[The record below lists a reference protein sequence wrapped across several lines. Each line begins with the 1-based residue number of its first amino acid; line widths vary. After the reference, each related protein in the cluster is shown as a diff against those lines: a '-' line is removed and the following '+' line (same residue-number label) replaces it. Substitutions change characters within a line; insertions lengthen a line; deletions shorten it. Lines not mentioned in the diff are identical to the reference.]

1 MNLSTF
7 PLKSTGI
14 SRLLL
19 WLLRIVVIVASIST
33 LQQLISVISPAPFSI
48 FVTWQNLLK
57 SPLISFSFLCIHLA
71 ILPLSLIW
79 IYRLHHDLCRCY
91 HGYPIDAWDAL
102 WRFILPGYNIWGIW
116 NTLRTIG
123 RYFQAETGR
132 LNRLGMLLSRLV
144 PVLYSIFIGSYLLE
158 QLLYNYDYLGR
169 IESIKNLPDS
179 IISIAQAGT
188 QLLELAGVIIL
199 LLIAQIIIHAMQL
212 KAAQMSD
219 IKKINHWQ

>member
-7 PLKSTGI
+7 PLKSAGI

-19 WLLRIVVIVASIST
+19 WFLRIVVIVASIST
-33 LQQLISVISPAPFSI
+33 LQQLISVISTAPFSI
-48 FVTWQNLLK
+48 FLIWKNILNI
-57 SPLISFSFLCIHLA
+57 PLIAFPLLCIHLS

-91 HGYPIDAWDAL
+91 YGYPINAWDAL

-123 RYFQAETGR
+123 RYFQTEIGR
-132 LNRLGMLLSRLV
+132 LNRLGILLSRLV
-144 PVLYSIFIGSYLLE
+144 PVLYGIFISSYLLE
-158 QLLYNYDYLGR
+158 QLIYNYDYSGK
-169 IESIKNLPDS
+169 IESIKNFPDF
-179 IISIAQAGT
+179 IISIVQAGT
-188 QLLELAGVIIL
+188 QLLELSGVIIL

-219 IKKINHWQ
+219 IDKFNHWQ